1 MKVDLQSKDFPE
13 VLRMQIVLLYKSPS
27 GTSWNASFYEPTI
40 NTQGK
45 NLNIKHQISL
55 GEY

>member
-27 GTSWNASFYEPTI
+27 GTSWNASSYEPTI

-45 NLNIKHQISL
+45 NLN
-55 GEY
+55 